1 MTGDNY
7 QAASLLASSPRL
19 DISWRRLGRIPCSP
33 PSPSQQEMAMVQEK
47 ASALMDQTNLNLLM
61 FHLQQYRERNITVEK
76 LIQLLLSLFD
86 TQVEIRFTPSNCLPA
101 CSLLQAQESLFTE
114 IDELIFPEDL
124 DIYNRMVFQKG
135 QLFERFLLNQSQISS
150 NSLHSI
156 GFDFKTSPSFS
167 FCYDDSTGSM
177 RLIVSC
183 I

>member
-1 MTGDNY
+1 
-7 QAASLLASSPRL
+7 
-19 DISWRRLGRIPCSP
+19 
-33 PSPSQQEMAMVQEK
+33 MAMVQEK
-47 ASALMDQTNLNLLM
+47 ATALMDQSNLALLM

-167 FCYDDSTGSM
+167 FCYDDSTGSI